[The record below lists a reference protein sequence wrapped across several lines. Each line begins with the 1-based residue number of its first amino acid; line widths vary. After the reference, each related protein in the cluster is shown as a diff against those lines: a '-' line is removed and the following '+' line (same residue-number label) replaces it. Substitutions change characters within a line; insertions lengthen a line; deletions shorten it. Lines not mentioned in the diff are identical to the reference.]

1 MIRRLAHTPSIWPDA
16 TLAKFGLRPK
26 DSEPDPVERLRKD
39 LDGKHE
45 YFLDELLDIR
55 FISEHTKAVGKIV
68 YYPFLL
74 LALLVF
80 ARSRVFDDW
89 DKPIGLVL
97 ILLLSGGIALISTWL
112 LRRAAETAR
121 QQILE
126 QLNVMLR
133 ALCLYRDEAA
143 RILEKQT
150 LQAIEE
156 IRSNRQGAF
165 MSITQEPAVQAVMLP
180 LGGWGMQ
187 ELLKYFI
194 IVGL

>member
-1 MIRRLAHTPSIWPDA
+1 
-16 TLAKFGLRPK
+16 LAKFGLRPK